1 LAAISGAHQID
12 VLGHDELNDGG
23 TVRQAG
29 YQLQEDYRQKLVV
42 VAAGEG
48 PPAGPLSE
56 LTDTAATILGFADL
70 AMQIRDNLESAF
82 IDVMIAAP
90 DRGNGIGAALARA
103 AEDDLRAAGRSKLM
117 SWTSHAGEAAADDP
131 QAVVAPT
138 GAGALSR
145 TDPAVAFALAQGFVL
160 EQTERHSQLELPVS
174 SNVLDPLRSRARD
187 RSTGYRVL
195 AWQGLTPQQLLP
207 GDGQAAGADERR
219 HPDGGDRVRA
229 GGLGTDSGC
238 FARIRTRSSSG
249 ARPTPPPHSTSSP
262 ALWSRT
268 PGW

>member
-1 LAAISGAHQID
+1 MSDYHFAVVPRCQDPAWLATFEALAAISGAHQID

-90 DRGNGIGAALARA
+90 HRGNGIGAALARA

-138 GAGALSR
+138 GVGALSR

-195 AWQGLTPQQLLP
+195 AWQGLTPQQFLP
-207 GDGQAAGADERR
+207 GCG
-219 HPDGGDRVRA
+219 
-229 GGLGTDSGC
+229 SG
-238 FARIRTRSSSG
+238 
-249 ARPTPPPHSTSSP
+249 
-262 ALWSRT
+262 
-268 PGW
+268 